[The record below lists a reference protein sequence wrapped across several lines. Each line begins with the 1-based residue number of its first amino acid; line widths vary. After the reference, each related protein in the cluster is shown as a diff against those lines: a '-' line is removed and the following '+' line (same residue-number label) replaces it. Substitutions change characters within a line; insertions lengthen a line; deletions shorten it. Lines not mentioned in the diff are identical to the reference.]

1 MVSRSLKTHCFAS
14 RDSDIAAALPPSR
27 MSASGREPLRS
38 ASRRGLLREDVI
50 RLEERCR
57 ECARIGYEL
66 HDTLLQGFLGA
77 SLLPHEAM
85 EQTDADS
92 PSRPALSHALH
103 LVRRSINEGRAAI
116 RGLQV
121 TLPSASNLE
130 QAFAIFLDEGTPA
143 HGAKLR
149 VYVQGKPRAIKPAI
163 QEQLFLIGREAV
175 GNALRHSG
183 AAMIEIEVQYRC
195 NTVCLLVR
203 DNGCGICP
211 EAVQKAQCSHWGLRG
226 MRERGEEIGA
236 RFGIWSGPSLGTE
249 VRVTVPFEIS
259 AHA

>member
-1 MVSRSLKTHCFAS
+1 VSPGVKTHCFDS
-14 RDSDIAAALPPSR
+14 RGSNIAAALTRSQ
-27 MSASGREPLRS
+27 MDASGGEPLRS
-38 ASRRGLLREDVI
+38 ASRAGLLRENAI

-57 ECARIGYEL
+57 ERARIGYEL

-77 SLLPHEAM
+77 SLLLHEAM
-85 EQTDADS
+85 DQTGADS
-92 PSRPALSHALH
+92 PFRPALSRALH
-103 LVRRSINEGRAAI
+103 LVRRAIDEGRAAI

-130 QAFAIFLDEGTPA
+130 QAFAIFLDEITPA
-143 HGAKLR
+143 QGAKLR

-175 GNALRHSG
+175 VNALRHSG

-195 NTVCLLVR
+195 NTVCVLVR

-211 EAVQKAQCSHWGLRG
+211 EAVQRAQGSHWGLRG
-226 MRERGEEIGA
+226 MRERGEDIGA
-236 RFGIWSGPSLGTE
+236 RFGIWSRPGSGTE
-249 VRVTVPFEIS
+249 VYVTVPVEI
-259 AHA
+259 AAQP